1 MTFLR
6 SFAVYFMTLTAAVLY
21 WTVMLFPALFA
32 LCCKPALRRK
42 IYRRLILWSGIVIIR
57 VAWRPFFRIRF
68 EDRSGGKSAP
78 GIIVVNHRAATDAF
92 LVAVMHESGA
102 QTVNGW
108 PMRVPIIGQVARLAG
123 YPDITNV
130 GFDRL
135 AGCVRE
141 LISAGDPL
149 ISFPEGTRSESKRM
163 NPFHSGVFQ
172 LAMEMELP
180 VGMLCIA
187 GNEFMPDRK
196 FLFREFRDV
205 LIRRLPP
212 VTAAEVRDFGSA
224 FALKK
229 EVFRRMEA
237 ELVQMDEV
245 LEHV

>member
-6 SFAVYFMTLTAAVLY
+6 SFAVYFMTLTLAVLY
-21 WTVMLFPALFA
+21 WTVMFLPAVFA

-42 IYRRLILWSGIVIIR
+42 IFRRLILWSGIVIVR
-57 VAWRPFFRIRF
+57 VAWRPFFRVRF
-68 EDRSGGKSAP
+68 EDRSGGNSAP
-78 GIIVVNHRAATDAF
+78 GIIAVNHRAATDAF
-92 LVAVMHESGA
+92 LVAVMNESGA

-123 YPDITNV
+123 YPDITNLK
-130 GFDRL
+130 FESL
-135 AGCVRE
+135 ADDVRE
-141 LISAGDPL
+141 LVAAGDPL

-172 LAMEMELP
+172 LAIDLALP

-212 VTAAEVRDFGSA
+212 VTAEEVRDFGSA

-237 ELVQMDEV
+237 ELAQMDKV
-245 LEHV
+245 LEYE